1 MRYILDSEILKWNDR
16 LSKTPFMVY
25 PKSNLKGS
33 HPHISFR
40 QKTNYRTSAVAPSGM
55 GIEFVETLD
64 PQINNYQFVFSVAKN
79 RVENFFD
86 IFDRL
91 KEEGF
96 GTNTCY
102 TDTNNSTKTSEI
114 KITEEIVV
122 KKDQSVHKILE
133 KEYVRFSYTFT
144 GKLSQI
150 MGYVFY
156 LEDTIEF
163 FSNLWGYNE
172 DGIEVCLIKY
182 PIGTLV
188 SDVED
193 KSKDYLILDYHY
205 RKIDRNYYIDYEL
218 TEVLGGYSS
227 VIKYGDVKILR
238 ESEICFSRN
247 GRIDDILN

>member
-1 MRYILDSEILKWNDR
+1 MKYILDSEILKWNDR

-40 QKTNYRTSAVAPSGM
+40 QKTNYRAGAGVPSGM

-79 RVENFFD
+79 RVSNFFD

-91 KEEGF
+91 REEEF
-96 GTNTCY
+96 GTTTCY
-102 TDTNNSTKTSEI
+102 TDTNNTNKIGEI
-114 KITEEIVV
+114 KITDDVVV

-172 DGIEVCLIKY
+172 DGTEEHLIKY

-188 SDVED
+188 SDVKD
-193 KSKDYLILDYHY
+193 KSKDYLILDYHF
-205 RKIDRNYYIDYEL
+205 RKIDKKYYIDYEL

-227 VIKYGDVKILR
+227 VIKYGDVKILK
-238 ESEICFSRN
+238 ENEICFSRN

>member
-1 MRYILDSEILKWNDR
+1 MRYLLDSEILKWNDR
-16 LSKTPFMVY
+16 LEKTPFRVY
-25 PKSNLKGS
+25 PKSNFQGS

-40 QKTNYRTSAVAPSGM
+40 QKTSSTFGSMSGFD
-55 GIEFVETLD
+55 FVETMD
-64 PQINNYQFVFSVAKN
+64 PHINNYQFVFSVAKN
-79 RVENFFD
+79 RVDNFFD

-91 KEEGF
+91 QEEGI
-96 GTNTCY
+96 GTKTCY
-102 TDTNNSTKTSEI
+102 TGSDNNSKTSEI
-114 KITEEIVV
+114 DVNEKIVV
-122 KKDQSVHKILE
+122 KKDSQVHNILE

-163 FSNLWGYNE
+163 FSSIWGYNE
-172 DGIEVCLIKY
+172 DGTEEHLIKY

-188 SDVED
+188 SDVKD
-193 KSKDYLILDYHY
+193 KSKDYLILDYQY
-205 RKIDRNYYIDYEL
+205 RKIDKNYYIDYEL

-227 VIKYGDVKILR
+227 VIKYGDVKILK